1 MRRSYEGRVLT
12 WRARAAIRLRSQYLP
27 QRATVKL
34 VIQRGTRIYRVSWH
48 PREGYTVTAWGVAG
62 PPRSAYHDAGMHPLE
77 CPRMMRRTPPAAGLP
92 ALPLDSES
100 KVLARLPLIREF
112 LSATAYEDQS
122 PRQPG
127 YLTLKNRGGSYE
139 ITVYDPDAG
148 LRCAV
153 RAMTL
158 DDVLAATELLLG
170 TADAP
175 WEVDRW
181 LTDQL
186 AKNRKKRA

>member
-1 MRRSYEGRVLT
+1 MRRGYEGRVLT
-12 WRARAAIRLRSQYLP
+12 WRPRAAIRLRSQYLP
-27 QRATVKL
+27 KRASIKL

-48 PREGYTVTAWGVAG
+48 PREGYTVTAWGTAG
-62 PPRSAYHDAGMHPLE
+62 SQYSAYHDAGANELE
-77 CPRMMRRTPPAAGLP
+77 VPRMKRRTPPAAGLP
-92 ALPLDSES
+92 ALPLDDNS
-100 KVLARLPLIREF
+100 KVLAKLPLIREF

-158 DDVLAATELLLG
+158 DDVFAAAELLLG
-170 TADAP
+170 ASDAP